1 MWMRFQLLGLTE
13 RIRPDMIRNLIA
25 AFLGMLAGMAV
36 NMSLVM
42 LTLVS
47 FPMPEGVDFTDTE
60 AMPEYFATL
69 PATGFLIVLAAHL
82 GQSFFGGL
90 VAALL
95 SKDRP
100 RTMALIIG
108 VLSLI
113 GGVVNLTELPHPTWM
128 WIEVPGYLLAA
139 WFAASLA
146 MRLKRSSAATSA

>member
-1 MWMRFQLLGLTE
+1 MRFQLLGLTE

-25 AFLGMLAGMAV
+25 AFLGMLAGMTV
-36 NMSLVM
+36 NMSLV
-42 LTLVS
+42 LVAL
-47 FPMPEGVDFTDTE
+47 FCHPMPEGVDFTDTE

-69 PATGFLIVLAAHL
+69 PATGFLVVLAAHL

>member
-1 MWMRFQLLGLTE
+1 
-13 RIRPDMIRNLIA
+13 MIRNIIA
-25 AFLGMLAGMAV
+25 AFLGILAGMAV

-42 LTLVS
+42 VALVS
-47 FPMPEGVDFTDTE
+47 YPMPEGVDFTDTE

-69 PATGFLIVLAAHL
+69 PATGFLVVLAAHL